1 MTKTLAEMPKDVLS
15 RCPHCLKANP
25 VIRAMEI
32 GQSTDS
38 VMVAFVPECCRKI
51 LGLQMIAKPAETP
64 AIN

>member
-1 MTKTLAEMPKDVLS
+1 VTKTLAELPKEVLS

-32 GQSTDS
+32 GESTDA
-38 VMVAFVPECCRKI
+38 VMVAFVPECCKKI
-51 LGLQMIAKPAETP
+51 LNCQMIAKAAEAP